1 MLVSQDLQ
9 FLFGTVCVRHLE
21 ANQNLPKF
29 WVNLLAPF
37 QKRLDHL
44 WHVED
49 TMLREQRWTNAA
61 LQRLSS
67 AVSKTSSS
75 FDNFSSVASCDRS
88 SKTSAL
94 GVLIPPVEILDGSW
108 ALTCPALDEM

>member
-1 MLVSQDLQ
+1 MLISQDLQ
-9 FLFGTVCVRHLE
+9 FLSALFAFATLRRIRTCPNSG
-21 ANQNLPKF
+21 
-29 WVNLLAPF
+29 VNLLAPF

-108 ALTCPALDEM
+108 ALT